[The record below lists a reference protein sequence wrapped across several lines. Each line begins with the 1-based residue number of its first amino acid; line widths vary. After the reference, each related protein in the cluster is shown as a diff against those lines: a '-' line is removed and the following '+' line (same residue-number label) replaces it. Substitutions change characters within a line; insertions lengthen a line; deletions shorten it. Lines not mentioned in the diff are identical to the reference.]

1 MAFAIMRT
9 AKLKGGSV
17 AASDLHTDRLRE
29 TKNADPKLTPE
40 NIYIVGKRGE
50 SLREKVDEIIK
61 TAGVTKRKNAVECV
75 EFFLGASPEYFEGAN
90 KPTKTV
96 AFIRQAKEF
105 MDLQAAKG
113 MVFVKAAVHLDETT
127 PHVVAYAVPFDEKG
141 KLNARAHL
149 GGRDKLSQLQDEY
162 AGAMEPLALE
172 RGTPGSV
179 AEHKTIQQYYGKLEA
194 MKQFERERDQAI
206 ENQRRAQ
213 EMLERTSKLLQSE
226 LEGRRDISLQD
237 AATKLFKNTLATE
250 QGLLIFGREADSP
263 IKAIITPDNKAFLPS
278 GERISDGS
286 SVMLITKVAA
296 VEPERAAAVIATHY
310 DAGTAQRAVKA
321 YGEEVAKNVG
331 ERIEKSEPERRRF
344 DEPKLAEEV
353 RAARPDP
360 EREIEAKREKAQ
372 EIIMERGGMS
382 R

>member
-29 TKNADPKLTPE
+29 TRNADPTKTEE
-40 NIYIVGKRGE
+40 NIYIVGERGE
-50 SLREKVDEIIK
+50 SLREKVDETIK
-61 TAGVTKRKNAVECV
+61 AAGVTKRKNAVECV

-149 GGRDKLSQLQDEY
+149 GGKAKLSQLQDEY
-162 AGAMEPLALE
+162 AQVMEPLELE
-172 RGTPGSV
+172 RGVQGSV
-179 AEHKTIQQYYGKLEA
+179 AEHQTIQQYYGKLEA
-194 MKQFERERDQAI
+194 MKQFERERDQALQ
-206 ENQRRAQ
+206 NQRRAQ
-213 EMLERTSKLLQSE
+213 EMLERTSKLLQGE
-226 LEGRRDISLQD
+226 LEGRRDIGLREVG
-237 AATKLFKNTLATE
+237 TKLFKNTLETE
-250 QGLLIFGREADSP
+250 QGLLIFGREDNSP
-263 IKAIITPDNKAFLPS
+263 IKAIVTPDNKAFLPS

-310 DAGTAQRAVKA
+310 DQETAQRAVKA
-321 YGEEVAKNVG
+321 YGEEVAREVG
-331 ERIEKSEPERRRF
+331 ERLEQREPERRSF
-344 DEPKLAEEV
+344 DEPALKREIQ
-353 RAARPDP
+353 AARPQP
-360 EREIEAKREKAQ
+360 EPESETIKERQSQRD
-372 EIIMERGGMS
+372 RGGMS